1 MRVEDKE
8 LEGPELERAQRLE
21 VEELH
26 EQEEELPIASEE
38 VQDASFEHPGR
49 LFDALQLIMDRQQ
62 LNVSLLALPKREA
75 MALEFLQTA
84 VNGRDVNMGEFVF
97 AEDRGAM
104 LEQALAV
111 LQQNLTHGSASEL
124 ATLHAKFDA
133 LTSQVAEL
141 RGHLLDLEDAQDD
154 LIEPKEHQLKAV
166 TDEPDDT
173 DKPAAAAAPAV
184 AADESIGGFIASAL
198 QALAQVAGTDAELL
212 ASSLTGPELPAKP
225 APASTLTGAER
236 AELPK
241 GASTLLGPD
250 LRDDIKPQSTLGGAE
265 RPESPKPPTTL
276 VGPELPEMVKRSTL
290 ATDVAPPPPTSVPI
304 PTRKSSPSIPGASPP
319 LPAKPAGLPPSGP
332 SATRPSSPSIPV
344 PNIRKSSPS
353 IPIPVI
359 EPQPPPKG
367 KKRG

>member
-1 MRVEDKE
+1 VRVEDKE

-38 VQDASFEHPGR
+38 VQDVGFEHRGR

-124 ATLHAKFDA
+124 ATLHAKFGA

-154 LIEPKEHQLKAV
+154 LIEPKEHRVKVV

-173 DKPAAAAAPAV
+173 DKPAAAEPAV
-184 AADESIGGFIASAL
+184 AADESLGGFIASAL

-212 ASSLTGPELPAKP
+212 ASSLTGPELPP
-225 APASTLTGAER
+225 APVSRSTLTGAER
-236 AELPK
+236 GELPK

-250 LRDDIKPQSTLGGAE
+250 LREDIKPQSTLGGPE
-265 RPESPKPPTTL
+265 RPEPPKPATTL
-276 VGPELPEMVKRSTL
+276 VGPEVPDVVKRSTL
-290 ATDVAPPPPTSVPI
+290 TTDVAPPPPTSVPI
-304 PTRKSSPSIPGASPP
+304 PTRKSSPSIPGAPP
-319 LPAKPAGLPPSGP
+319 
-332 SATRPSSPSIPV
+332 ATRPSSPSIPV

-359 EPQPPPKG
+359 EPPPPPKG